1 MRSLKT
7 KWICS
12 IRKQEFMTM
21 VNFEISILVI
31 SAVFKVDDDSDDDIE
46 WSPSLHDEEVLEENV
61 VESSNSLTEKE
72 NND

>member
-1 MRSLKT
+1 
-7 KWICS
+7 
-12 IRKQEFMTM
+12 MTM